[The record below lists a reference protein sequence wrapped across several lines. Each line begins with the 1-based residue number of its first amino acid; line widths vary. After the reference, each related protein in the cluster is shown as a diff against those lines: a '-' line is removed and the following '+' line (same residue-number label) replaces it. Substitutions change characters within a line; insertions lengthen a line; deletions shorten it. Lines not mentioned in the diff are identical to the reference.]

1 MKKIAGISL
10 ALLLL
15 VFVAKAQETKYT
27 SSSFARLSFTSGNTY
42 IQRASDLGY
51 EEGTVNS
58 PIAEGDRLGTTD
70 GRAEIFLG
78 KKNYIRLDENT
89 KIDFL
94 NLPKKD
100 YSLTRVRNW
109 AGSIYLDIN
118 FLEKEKS
125 IEVHTSDATFYILD
139 RGLYRIDVLENK
151 ETEILV
157 FQGVVE
163 AAGADGSMLV
173 KKSQRL
179 TVSDGRFINRPA
191 SFFAG
196 AEDTFDRWNGDRAS
210 IINRQMAKRYLTG
223 ELEDYEYELDE
234 YGDWTNMSP
243 YGNVWVPRG
252 LAPDWRPYWHGRWT
266 WLPMAGWTWIPYE
279 PWGWSTFH
287 YGRWHWGIGIGW
299 YWIPMHVWGPGWVNW
314 GWDYDYFAW
323 APMSYWGYPV
333 YVVDN
338 VFYGRGYYGDNYYNS
353 RALTVVHKNQLQ
365 AKNVQKAALG
375 QDVIKSLGKF
385 ELKEQS
391 LKARPFSAP
400 NISVEQVDGKKMIM
414 RKGGEPVE
422 MKPGTMPGRDIKN
435 REASSAAKTGDR
447 VAERSGETKG
457 AAKTGDRVAERSG
470 ETSRGGEISK
480 KGETPPPASQSPPN
494 TERKIRKKKDGEAGA
509 GSGETLFNNSTRRE
523 GFGYPS
529 SGSIT
534 RENSSRGSGV
544 SRSSSALDK
553 YYRYFSSPGN
563 SSSSR
568 SSSFK
573 SPASGYSAPRSVAPR
588 SFSSPSISRGP
599 SSGGHSSPPARSGGS
614 VRKK

>member
-1 MKKIAGISL
+1 MKKIAGISF
-10 ALLLL
+10 AFFLL
-15 VFVAKAQETKYT
+15 VLVANAQETKYT
-27 SSSFARLSFTSGNTY
+27 STSFARLSFTSGNTY

-100 YSLTRVRNW
+100 FSLTRIRNW
-109 AGSIYLDIN
+109 AGNIYLDIN
-118 FLEKEKS
+118 FLEKEKN

-139 RGLYRIDVLENK
+139 KGLYRIDVKENK
-151 ETEILV
+151 ETEIMV

-179 TVSDGRFINRPA
+179 TISDGQFVDRPA

-196 AEDTFDRWNGDRAS
+196 AEDIFDRWNGERAS
-210 IINRQMAKRYLTG
+210 IMNRQLAKRYLTG
-223 ELEDYEYELDE
+223 ELEDYENELDE
-234 YGDWTNMSP
+234 YGDWSYMSP
-243 YGNVWVPRG
+243 YGYVWVPRG
-252 LAPDWRPYWHGRWT
+252 LAADWRPYSYGRWG

-287 YGRWHWGIGIGW
+287 YGRWHWGLGMGW
-299 YWIPMHVWGPGWVNW
+299 YWIPTYVWGPGWVNW
-314 GWDYDYFAW
+314 WWDYDYFAW

-338 VFYGRGYYGDNYYNS
+338 VFYGRGYHGDNFYNS
-353 RALTVVHKNQLQ
+353 RALTVVRKDQLQ
-365 AKNVQKAALG
+365 AKNIQKAALG
-375 QDVIKSLGKF
+375 QDTIKSLGKF
-385 ELKEQS
+385 DLKEQT
-391 LKARPFSAP
+391 LKARPFSKP

-414 RKGGEPVE
+414 RKSGESAE

-447 VAERSGETKG
+447 VAERTGE
-457 AAKTGDRVAERSG
+457 A
-470 ETSRGGEISK
+470 SRGGEIQK
-480 KGETPPPASQSPPN
+480 KGETSPPASQSSPK
-494 TERKIRKKKDGEAGA
+494 TERNIRKKKDGDAGA
-509 GSGETLFNNSTRRE
+509 ASGGALFNNSARKE
-523 GFGYPS
+523 GLGYPS

-534 RENSSRGSGV
+534 RVNSSRGSGV

-553 YYRYFSSPGN
+553 YYRYFSNQGN

-568 SSSFK
+568 SSSSK
-573 SPASGYSAPRSVAPR
+573 SPSSGYSAPRSYSPR
-588 SFSSPSISRGP
+588 SFSSPSISRGS
-599 SSGGHSSPPARSGGS
+599 SSGSHSSSPSRSGGS